1 MFFSRGIFRPLSL
14 GDSISSD
21 AERTALGRQGEQPGY
36 IQVLQQR
43 AGTLNVT
50 VTGLLLIK
58 ENQISQVKEFRAFYV
73 WEDARV

>member
-1 MFFSRGIFRPLSL
+1 MLFSMGIFRPLSL

-21 AERTALGRQGEQPGY
+21 AERTVLGRQGEQPGY

-50 VTGLLLIK
+50 VAV
-58 ENQISQVKEFRAFYV
+58 QVIYKFCNKGQV
-73 WEDARV
+73 L

>member
-21 AERTALGRQGEQPGY
+21 AE
-36 IQVLQQR
+36 R

>member
-1 MFFSRGIFRPLSL
+1 MGIFRPLSL

-21 AERTALGRQGEQPGY
+21 AERTVLGRQGEQPGY

-50 VTGLLLIK
+50 VAV
-58 ENQISQVKEFRAFYV
+58 QVIYKFCNKGQV
-73 WEDARV
+73 L